1 MALTKSS
8 AFSPAS
14 LRQRLRLRAQ
24 GGRLT
29 GRQSVA
35 PGTQAGLGAKGPPSC
50 AVGVTPKI
58 WLNLLT
64 IIEALCGQSC
74 AGGGGGSG
82 GLCRRSLVDE
92 Y

>member
-1 MALTKSS
+1 MLWVEEIDWT
-8 AFSPAS
+8 
-14 LRQRLRLRAQ
+14 
-24 GGRLT
+24 
-29 GRQSVA
+29 QSVA

-74 AGGGGGSG
+74 AGGGGG
-82 GLCRRSLVDE
+82 GLCRNSLVGD

>member
-1 MALTKSS
+1 MALTKSP
-8 AFSPAS
+8 AFSPGEPLAAAETS
-14 LRQRLRLRAQ
+14 CS
-24 GGRLT
+24 GWERLT

-74 AGGGGGSG
+74 AGGGGG
-82 GLCRRSLVDE
+82 GLCRSSLVGD
-92 Y
+92 YL